1 MIFQQLQHYQSKSIT
16 PLDDYEFT
24 LSKELEDLASEE
36 LRETEQL
43 RNNSIKALRD
53 WIHEH
58 PKIIKT
64 RMDAVW
70 LLRFLRFRKFDILRA
85 QEALERYMVLAQSP
99 MADKWFNDLDILR
112 PSVEKLMDS
121 G

>member
-1 MIFQQLQHYQSKSIT
+1 MIYQQLQHYQSKSIT

-24 LSKELEDLASEE
+24 LSKELEELARDQ
-36 LRETEQL
+36 LRETEQM
-43 RNNSIKALRD
+43 RNDSITAIRE

-70 LLRFLRFRKFDILRA
+70 LLRFLRFRKFDLSRA

-99 MADKWFNDLDILR
+99 MADNWFNDLDILR
-112 PSVEKLMDS
+112 PSVEKLMDL

>member
-1 MIFQQLQHYQSKSIT
+1 M
-16 PLDDYEFT
+16 
-24 LSKELEDLASEE
+24 EE
-36 LRETEQL
+36 LAQNELHETEQL
-43 RNNSIKALRD
+43 RNSSIAAFRD

-70 LLRFLRFRKFDILRA
+70 LLRFLRFRKFDLLRA
-85 QEALERYMVLAQSP
+85 QRAFERYMVLAQSP
-99 MADKWFNDLDILR
+99 MAENWFNNLDIFR
-112 PSVEKLMDS
+112 PSVEQLMDL

>member
-1 MIFQQLQHYQSKSIT
+1 MQHYQSKSIT

-70 LLRFLRFRKFDILRA
+70 LLRFLRFRKFDLLRA
-85 QEALERYMVLAQSP
+85 QEALEMYMVLAQSP
-99 MADKWFNDLDILR
+99 MAEKWFNDLDILR